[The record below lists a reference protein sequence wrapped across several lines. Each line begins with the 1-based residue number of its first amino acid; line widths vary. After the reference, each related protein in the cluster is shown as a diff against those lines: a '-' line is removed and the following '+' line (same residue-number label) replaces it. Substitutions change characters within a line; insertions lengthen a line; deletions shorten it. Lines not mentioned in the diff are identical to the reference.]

1 MSITISYDI
10 SKLENSV
17 TSAGIKK
24 AGTIVANQVVMDSE
38 RYVPQGKT
46 GKLVGSGRTEGA
58 AAVWHTVYAKAHYF
72 GTNGIVTFRKYTVG
86 GTGPKW
92 VEKAEAS
99 NMSKWEEIVLKG
111 LNLQ

>member
-1 MSITISYDI
+1 MAYSIC
-10 SKLENSV
+10 K
-17 TSAGIKK
+17 SA
-24 AGTIVANQVVMDSE
+24 
-38 RYVPQGKT
+38 
-46 GKLVGSGRTEGA
+46 LL
-58 AAVWHTVYAKAHYF
+58 
-72 GTNGIVTFRKYTVG
+72 TFRKYTVG

>member
-17 TSAGIKK
+17 TPAGIKR

-46 GKLVGSGRTEGA
+46 RNLVGSGHAEGV
-58 AAVWHTVYAKAHYF
+58 AAVWHTVYARAHYF
-72 GTNGIVTFRKYTVG
+72 GTNGIVTFRKYSTP
-86 GTGPKW
+86 GTGTKW
-92 VEKAEAS
+92 VEKASNS
-99 NMSKWEEIVLKG
+99 NMSKWEETVLKG

>member
-1 MSITISYDI
+1 MSIKVSYDI
-10 SKLENSV
+10 SKLERSV
-17 TSAGIKK
+17 TPTTIKR

-46 GKLVGSGRTEGA
+46 RNLVGSGHTEGA
-58 AAVWHTVYAKAHYF
+58 AAVWHTVYARAHYF
-72 GTNGIVTFRKYTVG
+72 GTNGIVVFRKYTVG

-92 VEKAEAS
+92 VEKASNS
-99 NMSKWEEIVLKG
+99 NMSKWEEMVLKG